1 MTNLLKVNSGT
12 APLVGTLDVFW
23 NLSTV
28 DTDGGLVVESLA
40 FVTITALS
48 AFVSHD
54 VTAAANVLCFL
65 IGEFIPAHSLVIL
78 CEVL

>member
-1 MTNLLKVNSGT
+1 MFG
-12 APLVGTLDVFW
+12 

-48 AFVSHD
+48 AFVAHD

-65 IGEFIPAHSLVIL
+65 IGELIPDTL
-78 CEVL
+78 